1 MRVFM
6 VGATGL
12 IGVPLVQRL
21 RERGDV
27 PVVLTRNR
35 EKAASRWSGVEI
47 IEGDP
52 LEQGPWMAA
61 VEGCQAVINLVGESV
76 FGKRWS
82 DEQKRLL
89 RDSRVVATQ
98 NVVRAIEAASSRPSV
113 LVNAS
118 AIGYYGNVPEGELTE
133 KSVPGNDFLARLCIE
148 WEAAAQ
154 EAHRLDI
161 RVALVRVGVVLA
173 KEGGAVAQMLV
184 PFKLGLGG
192 PIGNGRQWVSWIHL
206 DDIVAAFLTT
216 LDHPQANGPING
228 TAPEPLRNKAFS
240 KCLAAALHR
249 PCIFP
254 IPGLALRLRFGEV
267 ADVIVGGQRVL
278 PARLEQLGYAFQHP
292 TCAQAMADLFRA
304 GNRSGTA

>member
-1 MRVFM
+1 M
-6 VGATGL
+6 
-12 IGVPLVQRL
+12 
-21 RERGDV
+21 
-27 PVVLTRNR
+27 LTRSR
-35 EKAASRWSGVEI
+35 EKAAARWSGVEI

-61 VEGCQAVINLVGESV
+61 VDGCQAVVNLVGESV

-82 DEQKRLL
+82 EEQKRLL
-89 RDSRVVATQ
+89 RDSRVVCTQ
-98 NVVRAIEAASSRPSV
+98 NVVRAIEAAPRRPGV

-154 EAHRLDI
+154 EAHRLDV

-173 KEGGAVAQMLV
+173 RDGGALAQMLV

-206 DDIVAAFLTT
+206 DDIVGAFL
-216 LDHPQANGPING
+216 DGAGSSSGQRPDQRHGA
-228 TAPEPLRNKAFS
+228 R
-240 KCLAAALHR
+240 AAAQQGVLQM
-249 PCIFP
+249 
-254 IPGLALRLRFGEV
+254 PGRGACTVRASFRSPGFALRLRFGEV

-278 PARLEQLGYAFQHP
+278 PAAAGAARTTRSSILRVR
-292 TCAQAMADLFRA
+292 QAMADLFA
-304 GNRSGTA
+304 

>member
-1 MRVFM
+1 MRVFF

-12 IGVPLVQRL
+12 IGVPLVERL
-21 RERGDV
+21 RNRGDV

-35 EKAASRWSGVEI
+35 EKAAARWSGVEI
-47 IEGDP
+47 VEGDP
-52 LEQGPWMAA
+52 QEYGAWTSS
-61 VEGCQAVINLVGESV
+61 VEGCEAVVNLVGEPV
-76 FGKRWS
+76 FGRRWS
-82 DEQKRLL
+82 DEQKRVL
-89 RDSRVVATQ
+89 RDSRVLSTQ
-98 NVVRAIEAASSRPSV
+98 HVVRAIEAASSRPGV

-154 EAHRLDI
+154 DAHRLGV

-173 KEGGAVAQMLV
+173 KHGGALEQMLL

-192 PIGNGRQWVSWIHL
+192 PVGNGRQWVSWIHL
-206 DDIVAAFLTT
+206 DDIVGAFVTA
-216 LDHPQANGPING
+216 LDHPEASGPING

-240 KCLAAALHR
+240 KSLAAALHR

-254 IPGLALRLRFGEV
+254 IPALALKVRFGQVAEV
-267 ADVIVGGQRVL
+267 VIGGQRVL
-278 PARLEQLGYAFQHP
+278 PVRLEQLGYTFAHP
-292 TCAQAMADLFRA
+292 TCDSAMAALFA
-304 GNRSGTA
+304 